1 MYIKPTGEKKDA
13 GSTKDEES
21 GEVFDDKAASGFN
34 THAAYTDDKD
44 LTSSE
49 SSLESIEFR
58 TLKNSVVSSGLL

>member
-1 MYIKPTGEKKDA
+1 M
-13 GSTKDEES
+13 
-21 GEVFDDKAASGFN
+21 FDDKAASGFN